1 MFLSLRAS
9 AHTGVAIR
17 FPRPRAAGAAPL
29 FTFASGG
36 HLSFNSE
43 RKVRKNATKTYGF
56 GFPQRAA
63 PCRKFVSYFLAQS
76 PFPCAVVRQKDCATT
91 AFRCRFAA
99 AACCHGR
106 SFPLYRRDG
115 ERAINGILAAQRAAP
130 TPAAAGAAAGA
141 RFDNRPPHRERV
153 SKGRGRARPF
163 PLDASFHSA
172 AADKSNPP
180 GGKTNEAPPV
190 AGLQ

>member
-1 MFLSLRAS
+1 MSLAWQS
-9 AHTGVAIR
+9 V
-17 FPRPRAAGAAPL
+17 PRARRCGNPF
-29 FTFASGG
+29 FTCCLRRG
-36 HLSFNSE
+36 
-43 RKVRKNATKTYGF
+43 T
-56 GFPQRAA
+56 
-63 PCRKFVSYFLAQS
+63 FVSSDKSTQKRRLKLRFKTSSARYSLPQICLVFLAQS
-76 PFPCAVVRQKDCATT
+76 LFLRTAVRQKDCATT
-91 AFRCRFAA
+91 AFRCRFAD

-141 RFDNRPPHRERV
+141 RFDNRPPLRERV

-172 AADKSNPP
+172 AAGKSNP
-180 GGKTNEAPPV
+180 
-190 AGLQ
+190 AGRQHKALPSGRALINSDR